1 MKGKR
6 AEPPPPPAP
15 PPAFTLLNALD
26 DPELFAGMFAGPSWE
41 PWRSFLA
48 GLFALPMTDDQAAL
62 FRHHTGRSELPSR
75 PFREACLVCGRR
87 SGKSRVLA
95 LTSVWLATAINYSAH
110 TAPGETLVAAIIAA
124 DRRQAKVLLGY
135 IVGLLRAV
143 PTLAVMIADVLAE
156 SVRLTNGVTIEVHT
170 ASIGSPRGRTFIAVL
185 ADEIAFWASGDSA
198 NPDSEV
204 IAAVKPGLASIPGS
218 MLLMASS
225 PYARRGVLFSTFSRY
240 FGRDDA
246 PVLVWRGATAEM
258 NSTIDPDLI
267 AEAIAADP
275 EAAASEYMAEFR
287 SDISAFIGR
296 DVIEAVVAQGVR
308 ELPPGGGIT
317 YTAFVDPSGGSADS
331 FTLAIAHLG
340 EDGVAVLDAVREV
353 RPPFSPEAVVEDFAV
368 VLRSYGI
375 SRVSGDSYA
384 GEWPRERF
392 AAHGIAYD
400 PARKT
405 KSTIYAEFLPALNG
419 RRVRLLDHARLV
431 AQLTGLERRVA
442 RGGRDSI
449 DHGPGAHDDLANA
462 ACGALVQVIADRVP
476 ALVKAS
482 DLLVEGAPVP
492 DVARC
497 DAVFAVLAIDARGT
511 VATIYGARN
520 RHHGTPLVLLDFD
533 ISALSGGV
541 AEAVLRRVAD
551 LARAHHAV
559 HGVVGVWC
567 PPALLGQFE
576 RAGWRAHEL
585 PPQWLA
591 DPAALA
597 LEAAAHV
604 AAGRVKLGSTAQGK
618 ARTSAFGGLLEFAA
632 TGDVAADP
640 VRLAA
645 LVAIVLALHG
655 AD

>member
-6 AEPPPPPAP
+6 TDAPP
-15 PPAFTLLNALD
+15 PPAFTLLSALD
-26 DPELFAGMFAGPSWE
+26 DPRLFGGMFAGPSWA

-48 GLFALPMTDDQAAL
+48 GLLGLPMDDAQAGA
-62 FRHHTGRSELPSR
+62 FRHHTGRSKLPSR

-95 LTSVWLATAINYSAH
+95 LIATWLACAPDYSAH
-110 TAPGETLVAAIIAA
+110 TAPGETLVCAIIAA
-124 DRRQAKVLLGY
+124 DRRQARVILGY
-135 IVGLLRAV
+135 VVGLLRAV
-143 PTLAVMIADVLAE
+143 PALAAMIDGEVLAE

-170 ASIGSPRGRTFIAVL
+170 ASIGAPRGRTFICIL

-204 IAAVKPGLASIPGS
+204 IAAVRPGLASIPGS

-258 NSTIDPDLI
+258 NSTIDPELI

-296 DVIEAVVAQGVR
+296 DAIEAVVASGVR
-308 ELPPGGGIT
+308 ELPPGGGLS
-317 YTAFVDPSGGSADS
+317 YVGFVDPSGGSADS
-331 FTLAIAHLG
+331 FTLAIAHMG

-353 RPPFSPEAVVEDFAV
+353 RPPFSPESVVEDFATL
-368 VLRSYGI
+368 LRSYGI
-375 SRVSGDSYA
+375 ARVCGDAYG

-400 PARKT
+400 LSKKP
-405 KSTIYAEFLPALNG
+405 KSAIYAEFLPALNG

-449 DHGPGAHDDLANA
+449 DHGPGAHDDVANA
-462 ACGALVQVIADRVP
+462 ACGALVQVIADRAP
-476 ALVKAS
+476 ALMKAA

-492 DVARC
+492 EVARC

-511 VATIYGARN
+511 VATIFGARN
-520 RHHGTPLVLLDFD
+520 RHYGTPLVLLDFD

-541 AEAVLRRVAD
+541 AEAALRRVSE
-551 LARAHHAV
+551 LARVHQAG
-559 HGVVGVWC
+559 HGVVGIWC
-567 PPALLGQFE
+567 PPALLGQFD
-576 RAGWRAHEL
+576 RQGWRAHEL
-585 PPQWLA
+585 PAEWLS

-604 AAGRVKLGSTAQGK
+604 AAGRVKLAEPVQRK

-632 TGDVAADP
+632 TADVAADP

-655 AD
+655 SD